1 VTRNPTSDRFT
12 IEKLA
17 SDCLDVRFLR
27 RKGFFGEGWVTIG
40 ASLKWPRIVR
50 MRIARYRLIL
60 DLRGHST
67 PQNIRVSWTRVH
79 LGGERPWVHCPHCE
93 RRVGRLYRGLEG
105 YVCCACVGNP
115 PYASQRLSANG
126 RAQYHAC
133 KLRLRL
139 NGQATGFL
147 TTRALLHISTEAR
160 SAGRNLF
167 RRNQLANLVEGSAVP
182 RRGLRCL
189 IVEGRHDRRG
199 GRWGRCDCATT
210 RLADNVAIEARS
222 LGSAIGGPE
231 STEAVRKTPPRES
244 YRAAQRKRVRRS
256 ELPRKGCRVGLHS
269 RLFRYR
275 F

>member
-1 VTRNPTSDRFT
+1 VTRNRTSDRFT

-17 SDCLDVRFLR
+17 CDCLDVRFLR

-139 NGQATGFL
+139 NGQAQLSKPFPERPKRMHRRTYQRLRREGMRL
-147 TTRALLHISTEAR
+147 EAGLSNR
-160 SAGRNLF
+160 LRNRF
-167 RRNQLANLVEGSAVP
+167 PDYASLVAYF
-182 RRGLRCL
+182 
-189 IVEGRHDRRG
+189 D
-199 GRWGRCDCATT
+199 
-210 RLADNVAIEARS
+210 
-222 LGSAIGGPE
+222 
-231 STEAVRKTPPRES
+231 
-244 YRAAQRKRVRRS
+244 
-256 ELPRKGCRVGLHS
+256 
-269 RLFRYR
+269 
-275 F
+275 